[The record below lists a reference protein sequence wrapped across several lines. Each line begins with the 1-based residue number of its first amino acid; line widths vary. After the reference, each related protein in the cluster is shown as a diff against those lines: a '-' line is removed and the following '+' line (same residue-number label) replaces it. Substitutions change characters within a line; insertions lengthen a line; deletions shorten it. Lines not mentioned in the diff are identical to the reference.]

1 MSRLEG
7 KVALVTGASK
17 GIGAGNAKGLAAAG
31 ASVAVNYA
39 SDRGGAE
46 AVVAAITASGG
57 RAIAVPGDVSRSAD
71 VARLFVETKEAYGA
85 LDVLVNNAA
94 VYKFGPLEATTEEEF
109 HREFNTNV
117 LGPLLMIR
125 EAVKYF
131 GPRGGSIINIGSMA
145 SQLTPPNLSIYTA
158 TKSALDAITR
168 VLAKEL
174 GPRQIRVNSI
184 NPGATATEGARAAG
198 VIGVGSDYEKQLLA
212 MTPLGRIG
220 QPSDIAPTAVFLASD
235 ESGWLTG
242 ERICAT
248 GGWGWFCQ
256 PEVQRLCTA
265 LRGDQPRG
273 AGELVGGDGSIRLI
287 FEDGSLQ
294 EVLLPERQ
302 KE

>member
-1 MSRLEG
+1 MSRLDG

-17 GIGAGNAKGLAAAG
+17 GIGAGIAKGLAAAG

-57 RAIAVPGDVSRSAD
+57 RAIAVPGDVSKSAD
-71 VARLFVETKEAYGA
+71 VARLFVETKAAYGA
-85 LDVLVNNAA
+85 LDVLVNNAG
-94 VYKFGPLEATTEEEF
+94 VYQSGPLEAMTEEEF

-125 EAVKYF
+125 EAVKHF
-131 GPRGGSIINIGSMA
+131 GPRGGSVINIGSVA
-145 SQLTPPNLSIYTA
+145 SHLTPPNFSIYAA

-198 VIGVGSDYEKQLLA
+198 VIGVGSDYEKQMIA

-235 ESGWLTG
+235 ESGWVTG
-242 ERICAT
+242 EIICAS
-248 GGWGWFCQ
+248 GGW
-256 PEVQRLCTA
+256 R
-265 LRGDQPRG
+265 
-273 AGELVGGDGSIRLI
+273 
-287 FEDGSLQ
+287 
-294 EVLLPERQ
+294 
-302 KE
+302 

>member
-17 GIGAGNAKGLAAAG
+17 GIGAGIAKGLAAAG

-46 AVVAAITASGG
+46 AVAAAITGSGG
-57 RAIAVPGDVSRSAD
+57 RAIAVRGDVSKSAD
-71 VARLFVETKEAYGA
+71 VARLFAETKAAYGA
-85 LDVLVNNAA
+85 PDVLVNNAA
-94 VYKFGPLEATTEEEF
+94 VYQSGPLEAMTEEEF

-131 GPRGGSIINIGSMA
+131 GPRGGSIINIGSVA
-145 SQLTPPNLSIYTA
+145 SHLTPPNFSIYSA
-158 TKSALDAITR
+158 TKGALDAITR

-184 NPGATATEGARAAG
+184 NPGATATEGARTLG
-198 VIGVGSDYEKQLLA
+198 MIGVGSDSEKQMIA
-212 MTPLGRIG
+212 MTPLGRVG

-235 ESGWLTG
+235 ESGWVTG
-242 ERICAT
+242 EIICAS
-248 GGWGWFCQ
+248 GGW
-256 PEVQRLCTA
+256 R
-265 LRGDQPRG
+265 
-273 AGELVGGDGSIRLI
+273 
-287 FEDGSLQ
+287 
-294 EVLLPERQ
+294 
-302 KE
+302 